1 MKTISFPKIF
11 GFLIIFSLV
20 VLYLNGEKIDTSSP
34 IKVDAKLKKEFPIQ
48 EFHEKLS
55 LDCSF
60 CHEGQ
65 GNNPREFSAPD
76 EKVCLACH
84 KSKEYLAKRL
94 EFMDALKVNPH
105 NSIHDGPTLYC
116 DECHRSH
123 TKSVNMCA
131 ECHEKEIKEDL
142 WMRKTP

>member
-1 MKTISFPKIF
+1 MKTISSQKIF
-11 GFLIIFSLV
+11 GFFVIFSLFAS
-20 VLYLNGEKIDTSSP
+20 YISGEEMKSSP
-34 IKVDAKLKKEFPIQ
+34 LMKITPEIQRKYPIKDY
-48 EFHEKLS
+48 HEKLS
-55 LDCSF
+55 LNCLF

-65 GNNPREFSAPD
+65 GENPEKFSAPD

-94 EFMDALKVNPH
+94 EYMDTLKVNPH

-123 TKSVNMCA
+123 TKPINMCA